1 MVEEVFMEDR
11 KLKLNL
17 DEEEVFEDGLE
28 IIPMELKYDIK
39 PGSNYQF
46 V

>member
-1 MVEEVFMEDR
+1 MEDR

-17 DEEEVFEDGLE
+17 DDDDEEEEVFEHGLE

-39 PGSNYQF
+39 QGSN
-46 V
+46 

>member
-17 DEEEVFEDGLE
+17 DEDDEEVFEDGLE

-39 PGSNYQF
+39 QGSN
-46 V
+46 